1 LVRALSLCHR
11 RGRLPGLIFCQYEA
25 QWGMP
30 FVAFSERLKAD
41 PADPDN
47 FSYSITPRHLR

>member
-1 LVRALSLCHR
+1 
-11 RGRLPGLIFCQYEA
+11 
-25 QWGMP
+25 MP

-47 FSYSITPRHLR
+47 FSYEMESAFWDWEEAETLLRHYEGLRVQWT